1 MTLIHIAVFVGFALI
16 IRLLRNQNAAAW
28 LMFLSSL
35 IFIYWLQPVSSIRSL
50 EFWLPSILVV
60 LMMIVWVI
68 TSAREA
74 LSMKENLLA
83 GLLSLAAIMG
93 LSVLRYFNL
102 GFLAEL
108 INPPAIWQT
117 LIFLLA
123 AGMLLWRLGHFST
136 ENKTPAA
143 IMMIVLIVVFIV
155 LKYPPAGLKVSQFLR
170 TINGQ
175 SPKLANSSEIAWIGY
190 SYFAFRLIHVLREW
204 QQGRYFNASLRDFV
218 VYVLFFSGFYRRPN
232 R

>member
-1 MTLIHIAVFVGFALI
+1 MTLIHIAVFIGFALM

-60 LMMIVWVI
+60 LTMIVWVV

-74 LSMKENLLA
+74 LSKKENRLVGLLA
-83 GLLSLAAIMG
+83 LVAIMG

-108 INPPAIWQT
+108 VNPPAMWQT
-117 LIFLLA
+117 LVFLLA
-123 AGMLLWRLGHFST
+123 TGMLLWRLGD
-136 ENKTPAA
+136 
-143 IMMIVLIVVFIV
+143 
-155 LKYPPAGLKVSQFLR
+155 
-170 TINGQ
+170 
-175 SPKLANSSEIAWIGY
+175 SPQRIKHQR
-190 SYFAFRLIHVLREW
+190 RL
-204 QQGRYFNASLRDFV
+204 
-218 VYVLFFSGFYRRPN
+218 
-232 R
+232 